1 MAFYGDGKHNENM
14 EHVSPTT
21 KEFVFNLDQKV
32 TTWMR
37 TEFTIE
43 AENLTEAK
51 ELAIKFH
58 LDGETEEIE
67 WTQIEGCYEKL
78 ENDENGGE
86 CTEEIYFNGLLVYTN
101 DL

>member
-1 MAFYGDGKHNENM
+1 MAFYGDEKHNENM

-43 AENLTEAK
+43 AENLTQAK

-58 LDGETEEIE
+58 LDGETEDIE
-67 WTQIEGCYEKL
+67 WIQIDGCYDKMEVDD
-78 ENDENGGE
+78 NDGYS
-86 CTEEIYFNGLLVYTN
+86 TEELYFNGLLVYSN
-101 DL
+101 D

>member
-1 MAFYGDGKHNENM
+1 MAFYGDEKHNENM
-14 EHVSPTT
+14 EKTT
-21 KEFVFNLDQKV
+21 PVLIEFIFNLDQKV

-43 AENLTEAK
+43 AETLTEAK

-67 WTQIEGCYEKL
+67 WTQIEGCYEKMDT
-78 ENDENGGE
+78 EENGGE
-86 CTEEIYFNGLLVYTN
+86 STEELYFNGLLVYTN
-101 DL
+101 E

>member
-1 MAFYGDGKHNENM
+1 
-14 EHVSPTT
+14 
-21 KEFVFNLDQKV
+21 
-32 TTWMR
+32 MR

-58 LDGETEEIE
+58 LDGETEDIE

-78 ENDENGGE
+78 ECDENGGKS
-86 CTEEIYFNGLLVYTN
+86 TEEIYFAGLPIYSNEL
-101 DL
+101 

>member
-14 EHVSPTT
+14 ERITPTL

-43 AENLTEAK
+43 AETLTEAK

-67 WTQIEGCYEKL
+67 WTQIEDCYEKIGI
-78 ENDENGGE
+78 EENGGE
-86 CTEEIYFNGLLVYTN
+86 STEELYFNGLLVYTN
-101 DL
+101 E

>member
-1 MAFYGDGKHNENM
+1 MAFYGDEKHNENM